1 MPNQHR
7 HRSFPHVL
15 NLVHVLSFVT
25 LAEELHFGRAARR
38 LNMTQP
44 PLSRQIQLLEEEMRV
59 RLVDRT
65 SHSVALT
72 PAGRTFV
79 PEARALLAAV
89 EQATQATRR
98 AAQAGGG
105 GSLTVGFFGA
115 VANGFLP
122 RLVAH
127 ARTEVPNT
135 ALVLK
140 EMMTA
145 AQLEA
150 LALGRLD
157 LGLVR
162 SVPDAFPGRSRCVLR
177 EPLVLALPHGHP
189 LAARRRPVLSDLEG
203 EPFIMYSQDSPILHG
218 MLEQAFQAA
227 SVRPQVVQ
235 ALGQAHSILSLV
247 SIGLGLAIVPRDAS
261 NASFDNVTF
270 RPITVAPG
278 ATVDLHAMWR
288 SDNRNPALPAFIALL
303 ESMK

>member
-7 HRSFPHVL
+7 RGSSPQVL
-15 NLVHVLSFVT
+15 NLVHVRSFVA

-44 PLSRQIQLLEEEMRV
+44 PLSRQIQLLEEEIRV

-79 PEARALLAAV
+79 PEARALLAAA
-89 EQATQATRR
+89 EQAAQATRR
-98 AAQAGGG
+98 AAQTGGG
-105 GSLTVGFFGA
+105 GSLTIGFFGA

-127 ARTEVPNT
+127 ARVEIPGT

-140 EMMTA
+140 EMMSP
-145 AQLEA
+145 AQFEA

-162 SVPDAFPGRSRCVLR
+162 NVPKNFDGHSRCVLR

-189 LAARRRPVLSDLEG
+189 LAARRRTTLVDLEAQ
-203 EPFIMYSQDSPILHG
+203 PFIMYSEDSPILHG
-218 MLEQAFQAA
+218 MLKQAFQAA
-227 SVRPQVVQ
+227 AVRPQVVQ

-247 SIGLGLAIVPRDAS
+247 SIGMGLAIVPRDAS

-270 RPITVAPG
+270 RPITVAHG
-278 ATVDLHAMWR
+278 ATVDLHAAWR
-288 SDNRNPALPAFIALL
+288 SDNRNPALPELIAML
-303 ESMK
+303 ENMK